1 MDLLTAL
8 KILIRQWP
16 VVLAGFLLTI
26 VGVIQVGNMVDPT
39 YEAKGTVVLLSP
51 SASNPF
57 LEFPGGLEVTADAL
71 VVRLQSPVGGEQM
84 EAAGATA
91 AFSLERT
98 NGPIVDVTAE
108 GATEEEATGTVDVV
122 VNGMKAAL
130 AEYQTGAAPDQ
141 LITVEVL
148 TEPTAKA
155 KLGSRIRAQAATG
168 AIGLAATVAAGL
180 AVDAVRRQLREARL
194 RREAEAEAE
203 EWAASAP
210 GGPPGAGFR
219 PAPDGRGAHVANG
232 RHNGAPQVTVV
243 NGSATGAVRN
253 GRASVYPA
261 RATTPRPQA
270 QAATPGAPAIPAP
283 SKPTVNGRPAGEATR
298 PPGDARPADEGRPGA
313 DEPAPDTPRASWP

>member
-91 AFSLERT
+91 AYSLERT
-98 NGPIVDVTAE
+98 NGPIVDITAE

-180 AVDAVRRQLREARL
+180 AVDAIRRQLREARL
-194 RREAEAEAE
+194 RREAEAEAD
-203 EWAASAP
+203 EWESAMP
-210 GGPPGAGFR
+210 VGPPAAGGFR
-219 PAPDGRGAHVANG
+219 SATDARLGHAAKG
-232 RHNGAPQVTVV
+232 RHAGAPPVTIV
-243 NGSATGAVRN
+243 NGSPAAANGRN

-261 RATTPRPQA
+261 RSTARPQGPSPV
-270 QAATPGAPAIPAP
+270 TPVP
-283 SKPTVNGRPAGEATR
+283 SGPTVNGRPTGEAAR
-298 PPGDARPADEGRPGA
+298 PPGEARPADEGRPAA
-313 DEPAPDTPRASWP
+313 DEPAPVTPRANWP